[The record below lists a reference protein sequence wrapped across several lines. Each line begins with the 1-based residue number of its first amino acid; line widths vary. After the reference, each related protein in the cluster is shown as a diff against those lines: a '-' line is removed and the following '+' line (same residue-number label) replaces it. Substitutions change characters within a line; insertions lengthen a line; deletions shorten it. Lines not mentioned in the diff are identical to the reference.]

1 MTSLLADN
9 RKGWFVISSQE
20 AEGNF
25 GQKQEGRGFLW
36 ALVTSEKCSPL
47 SLLMEVNVCLF
58 TGPLRVFPSIP
69 LVRDKEFWSRRAE
82 EFKGVVLNH
91 LTYCN

>member
-9 RKGWFVISSQE
+9 RKGWFVINSQE

-36 ALVTSEKCSPL
+36 ALVTSEKRSPL
-47 SLLMEVNVCLF
+47 MSAKSANGGQCLF
-58 TGPLRVFPSIP
+58 VYGTSPCVSIHT
-69 LVRDKEFWSRRAE
+69 SS
-82 EFKGVVLNH
+82 
-91 LTYCN
+91 